1 MMQNSGRTHP
11 RAVNRGF
18 TLVELVIVI
27 AVIAILAAVLVPTF
41 SGVVKKA
48 HASAA
53 LIDATNAALALS
65 EELTVPED
73 TTDLL
78 IFSCKGGDLYVFGY
92 HHSTRTVQ
100 QYVNSPIKRNN
111 DTFEA
116 QVEMILAEL
125 SLETNGYI
133 AKDSTIPADSWRTP
147 ENVKPLLAAN
157 GVTADDL
164 IVHADYSITNSSVFG
179 S

>member
-116 QVEMILAEL
+116 QVDSILTDL
-125 SLETNGYI
+125 ITRNY
-133 AKDSTIPADSWRTP
+133 ADNLHITDTTDWRRTD
-147 ENVKPLLAAN
+147 NVKDILAAN

-164 IVHADYSITNSSVFG
+164 IVHADYSIINSSVFG